1 MTNKPLRTMV
11 CVTVQ
16 STCERLIRE
25 GAKYGD
31 GDNLQILHVAHPG
44 QALMGFNDDP
54 GALEYLYEIARN
66 YHAEMHVIRADE
78 VVETIVSM
86 AEKNGIECI
95 VMGARGAHG
104 GHDYAYTLK
113 ARLPQVNFVIV

>member
-1 MTNKPLRTMV
+1 MTNKPLLTMV

-16 STCERLIRE
+16 RTCERLIRE

-54 GALEYLYEIARN
+54 GALEYLYEIARD
-66 YHAEMHVIRADE
+66 YHAKCTSSAP
-78 VVETIVSM
+78 T
-86 AEKNGIECI
+86 
-95 VMGARGAHG
+95 
-104 GHDYAYTLK
+104 
-113 ARLPQVNFVIV
+113 RLWGQSSPWPKKMESSAL

>member
-1 MTNKPLRTMV
+1 MQR
-11 CVTVQ
+11 
-16 STCERLIRE
+16 TCERLIRE